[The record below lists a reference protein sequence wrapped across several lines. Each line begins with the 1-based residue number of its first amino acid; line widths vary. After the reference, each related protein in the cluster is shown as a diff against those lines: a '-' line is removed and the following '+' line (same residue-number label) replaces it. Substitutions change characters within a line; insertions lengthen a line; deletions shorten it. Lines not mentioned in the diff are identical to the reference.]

1 MIRLNVFIQVS
12 AENRAAV
19 LESAK
24 ELVAYSLKDNGCIA
38 YDVFESAT
46 RSDVL
51 MICETWKD
59 AESLSAHEK
68 ADHFVALVPKIQG
81 LAAMKL
87 EKLRHTFT
95 TRMCEAGVNIKV
107 IQDALGHSDIST
119 ALNIYADV
127 TKEMKA
133 EEFKGLDSYFKV

>member
-68 ADHFVALVPKIQG
+68 ADHFVALVPKSPG
-81 LAAMKL
+81 
-87 EKLRHTFT
+87 
-95 TRMCEAGVNIKV
+95 AGCHEVGKIRV
-107 IQDALGHSDIST
+107 
-119 ALNIYADV
+119 LNQ
-127 TKEMKA
+127 
-133 EEFKGLDSYFKV
+133 

>member
-12 AENRAAV
+12 AENRTAV

-51 MICETWKD
+51 MDSNPFLFKKD
-59 AESLSAHEK
+59 WS
-68 ADHFVALVPKIQG
+68 
-81 LAAMKL
+81 
-87 EKLRHTFT
+87 
-95 TRMCEAGVNIKV
+95 
-107 IQDALGHSDIST
+107 ST
-119 ALNIYADV
+119 INFNRNA
-127 TKEMKA
+127 
-133 EEFKGLDSYFKV
+133 